1 MSDVHNSLV
10 PSPNAEHRRAAAGQF
25 ERANQVVATGNYDYG
40 IRLLLSCCKLDPANL
55 IYRQALRR
63 TEKAKYRNNLRG
75 SVFAWL
81 TTWPGKARV
90 RKALRA
96 ADYLMALERGEEV
109 LTRNPWD
116 VWTQMAMAEAADH
129 LGLLDLA
136 IWNLEQARHK
146 SATDTD
152 LNRSL
157 ARLYEKRGNFAQAT
171 ALWDLIRKV
180 KPDDAEA
187 MRKVKDLAAS
197 ETIARG
203 NYAGALSGEKPAPGA
218 SSPPTGGKSGEV
230 RSPVNKHPQADVEAA
245 PAGADRVTRTASP
258 ILAKLDQDPTNPRL
272 FLQLAGIYRQF
283 DELEKARDVLV
294 KGLAATGNAFE
305 VALELA
311 DLDIEPFRLN
321 LTLTEEK
328 LKSAPD
334 DPELRKIRTRLR
346 KEINTRELEV
356 CRQKAERYPTDLG
369 HRFEVGLR
377 LLRAGQTE
385 EAVRELQAARGSP
398 RHKWQAL
405 LYLGHAFKA
414 LNNWRLAQRNY
425 EEALEGLPKSETE
438 ARKEL
443 LFSLAQGAAE
453 SGDLAKAMDI
463 GNELANEDF
472 GYRDI
477 GKLLDQWQTRS
488 V

>member
-1 MSDVHNSLV
+1 MSEANNSLV
-10 PSPNAEHRRAAAGQF
+10 PSPNPQDRRAAAGQF

-40 IRLLLSCCKLDPANL
+40 IGLLLSCCKLDPANL

-63 TEKAKYRNNLRG
+63 TEKAKYQNNLRG
-75 SVFAWL
+75 HWLAWL
-81 TTWPGKARV
+81 TSWRGKAGV

-96 ADYLMALERGEEV
+96 ADYLKVLERGEEV

-146 SATDTD
+146 SAKDVV

-157 ARLYEKRGNFAQAT
+157 ARLYEKRGNFSQAT

-180 KPDDAEA
+180 KPDDGEA

-203 NYAGALSGEKPAPGA
+203 NYAEALSGEKPADGA
-218 SSPPTGGKSGEV
+218 PMPTGRKSGEV
-230 RSPVNKHPQADVEAA
+230 RAPVNKQPQADSDAA
-245 PAGADRVTRTASP
+245 PAGTDRVTRSAAP
-258 ILAKLDQDPTNPRL
+258 IRAKLDKDPTNPRL
-272 FLQLAGIYRQF
+272 YLQLAGIYREF

-294 KGLAATGNAFE
+294 EGLSATGNAFE

-328 LKSAPD
+328 LKTAPE
-334 DPELRKIRTRLR
+334 DPELRKIRARLR

-369 HRFEVGLR
+369 HRLEVGVR
-377 LLRAGQTE
+377 LLRGGQTE

-425 EEALEGLPKSETE
+425 EEALEGLPKSESET
-438 ARKEL
+438 RKEL

-472 GYRDI
+472 SYRDI
-477 GKLLDQWQTRS
+477 GKLVTQWQTRS